1 MTWVIA
7 QIVWRLLV
15 LKTIKEQVR
24 RVVQYSQNIPD
35 PQVDELIDKWFDAKR
50 DFMEVFD
57 GPIWEY
63 PFPVTFHISQDSK
76 ERRLES
82 LVQYI
87 SNEYGYEKL
96 CCFIL
101 NNKESFYQN
110 EVTHSYEY
118 KGKKIPKGAKLIKAF
133 KNFVD
138 GKNALTDIQN
148 RASQLIQE
156 DTVTG
161 TLCFSVHPLDYLSSS
176 ENTYNWRS
184 CHALDGEYCAGNL
197 SYKIGRAHV

>member
-1 MTWVIA
+1 M
-7 QIVWRLLV
+7 

-50 DFMEVFD
+50 DFMEVFG

-76 ERRLES
+76 ERRLEN

-96 CCFIL
+96 CLFIL

-110 EVTHSYEY
+110 EVTHDYEY

-133 KNFVD
+133 KNFVN
-138 GKNALTDIQN
+138 GKNALTDI
-148 RASQLIQE
+148 
-156 DTVTG
+156 
-161 TLCFSVHPLDYLSSS
+161 
-176 ENTYNWRS
+176 
-184 CHALDGEYCAGNL
+184 
-197 SYKIGRAHV
+197 